1 MRLPLYAILFTAA
14 LVGTFIALRLA
25 LTVRGGSGVR
35 FATTLSGG
43 LVGLWLLVVITSFNV
58 VTVSN
63 GTEFSHSYPGLAVF
77 GFLGLGVSLLILG
90 KGSIELLG
98 D

>member
-14 LVGTFIALRLA
+14 LLGTFITLRMA
-25 LTVRGGSGVR
+25 MTARSQTEIE
-35 FATTLSGG
+35 FATTISAALAGI
-43 LVGLWLLVVITSFNV
+43 WLLVVITSFNV

-63 GTEFSHSYPGLAVF
+63 GTEFSHSYPGLAVL
-77 GFLGLGVSLLILG
+77 GFVGMGVSTLILG

-98 D
+98 